1 MNGFLIN
8 NTISKNIS
16 FLCDDLNFDINGKVI
31 FNGKELNPLE
41 LIEKM
46 NNLEKKVED
55 ISLKINEIYYA
66 PGMPGYLQAQESYN
80 NTLKKRKLD

>member
-41 LIEKM
+41 LMKYIMLQECLVMYK
-46 NNLEKKVED
+46 
-55 ISLKINEIYYA
+55 LKNHII
-66 PGMPGYLQAQESYN
+66 MCL
-80 NTLKKRKLD
+80 RKEN